1 MHSSQFLL
9 SIVPAN
15 PVAAQRLGEAGRSCL
30 GSAPRQR
37 RGALA
42 QRIVPWG
49 QLSYDELGEYLREV
63 QADLY
68 ARGKEKEEEAERLR
82 LLAATTKWIEA
93 MPSVRYSPLTAALRR
108 QGEIG
113 EHLPRRARML
123 RARRAAHSC
132 APPQHRAAKPP
143 IIHYRPV
150 PVC

>member
-1 MHSSQFLL
+1 M
-9 SIVPAN
+9 
-15 PVAAQRLGEAGRSCL
+15 
-30 GSAPRQR
+30 
-37 RGALA
+37 
-42 QRIVPWG
+42 
-49 QLSYDELGEYLREV
+49 RE
-63 QADLY
+63 ADLY

-93 MPSVRYSPLTAALRR
+93 MPSVHYSPLTAALRR

>member
-1 MHSSQFLL
+1 MLAKLAAARERPSVWMERTEFLA
-9 SIVPAN
+9 SEGV
-15 PVAAQRLGEAGRSCL
+15 G
-30 GSAPRQR
+30 
-37 RGALA
+37 RGARFVRHADWRRL
-42 QRIVPWG
+42 RDIWG

-68 ARGKEKEEEAERLR
+68 ARLKEKEEEAERLR
-82 LLAATTKWIEA
+82 LLAATMKWIEA
-93 MPSVRYSPLTAALRR
+93 MPSVHYSPLTAALRR

-113 EHLPRRARML
+113 EQLPRRSRML

>member
-1 MHSSQFLL
+1 MARHRGAERGGDL
-9 SIVPAN
+9 A
-15 PVAAQRLGEAGRSCL
+15 RAG
-30 GSAPRQR
+30 
-37 RGALA
+37 GALA
-42 QRIVPWG
+42 AHAAG
-49 QLSYDELGEYLREV
+49 REV

-68 ARGKEKEEEAERLR
+68 ARLKEKEEEAERLR

-93 MPSVRYSPLTAALRR
+93 MPSVHYSPLTAALRR